1 MIPRTEMHMTDI
13 EDQAALGS
21 GASFW
26 KTKGL
31 AGLPGVVLSDGPHG
45 VRAQDAAVDHVGI
58 APSQP
63 ATCLPPA
70 AGLSQSWDPELFER
84 VGKALAAEARHY
96 GVGILLGPGINI
108 KRDPR
113 AGRNFEYLSEDPHLT
128 GVLGAAWVEGV
139 QSGGVGASVKH
150 FAANNCETDRMR
162 SDSQV
167 DERALREIYLRG
179 FEKVVRASKPWTVMA
194 AYNRINGVYAC
205 ENRWLLTDVLRAEW
219 GFDGAVVSDWGAVD
233 NRVASVAAGLD
244 LEMPGGHAVS
254 DQAVVEAVQSGAL
267 DAQSVANAAANVTA
281 LLRRA
286 HAVGEQPVESVDFDA
301 HHALAREAAARSIV
315 LLKNDDGILPLAP
328 RGRIAVIGRFATHPR
343 FQGGG
348 SSHVNAARVDVPL
361 DEIKALAGTAEVSY
375 SDGFG
380 GAGEPAELRARAVA
394 VAEAAETA
402 IVFLGLDEHDESEGW
417 DRSHID
423 LPAEQIEMLHAVAQA
438 QPRTV
443 VVLSHGGVVRLADV
457 HDAAVAIVDTAL
469 AGQASGGA
477 VADVLFGVV
486 NPSARTSETVPRRL
500 EDVPAFLSF
509 PGSGSTVRYDEGVF
523 VGYRWYD
530 ARAIEVSYP
539 FGHGLAYT
547 AFVYSDLGVAS
558 EAGGLRVSATIENTG
573 ARDGREVVQVYVGL
587 PTSSAPRAVRELK
600 GFANIEIAA
609 GASQRV
615 TIDIARTD
623 LSCWD
628 ETAARWLLAGGTY
641 EVSVGAS
648 SRDIRLAASVDV
660 EGDTISRPLTER
672 STLGELM
679 THPVA
684 GPMVAAMSNRRP
696 EQSAGTDASMGSD
709 TAMMMVQIPLNRMV
723 AFSGGQI
730 GTSQIEAML
739 ALANGATAVPGASE
753 QPT

>member
-1 MIPRTEMHMTDI
+1 MAAIDDE
-13 EDQAALGS
+13 AALGS

-31 AGLPGVVLSDGPHG
+31 PGLPGIVLSDGPHG
-45 VRAQDAAVDHVGI
+45 VRAQDSAVDHLGI

-63 ATCLPPA
+63 ATCFPPA
-70 AGLSQSWDPELFER
+70 AGLSQSWDPALFER
-84 VGKALAAEARHY
+84 VGQALAAEARHY
-96 GVGILLGPGINI
+96 GVGVLLGPGMNI

-128 GVLGAAWVEGV
+128 GVLGAAWVDGL

-167 DERALREIYLRG
+167 DERTLREIYLRG
-179 FEKVVRASKPWTVMA
+179 FEKVVRTARPWTVMA

-219 GFDGAVVSDWGAVD
+219 GFDGVVVSDWGAVD

-244 LEMPGGHAVS
+244 LEMPGGHGVS

-267 DAQSVANAAANVTA
+267 DAQSVTNAAANVTA
-281 LLRRA
+281 LLSRA
-286 HAVGEQPVESVDFDA
+286 HAAAEQPVEPVDFDA
-301 HHALAREAAARSIV
+301 HHTLARQAAARSIV
-315 LLKNDDGILPLAP
+315 LLKNDHDVLPLAP
-328 RGRIAVIGRFATHPR
+328 GGRIAVIGRFATEAR

-348 SSHVNAARVDVPL
+348 SSHVNASRVDVPL
-361 DEIKALAGTAEVSY
+361 DEIKALAGAAEVTH

-380 GAGEPAELRARAVA
+380 DAGEAAELRSHAVA
-394 VAEAAETA
+394 AAVAADTA
-402 IVFLGLDEHDESEGW
+402 IVFLGLDDHDESEGW

-423 LPAEQIEMLHAVAQA
+423 LPAEQIELLRAVAQA

-457 HDAAVAIVDTAL
+457 HHTAAAIVDGAL
-469 AGQASGGA
+469 AGQAAGGA
-477 VADVLFGVV
+477 VADILFGVV

-509 PGSGSTVRYDEGVF
+509 PGSDSAVRYDEGIF

-530 ARAIEVSYP
+530 ARAIEVTYP
-539 FGHGLAYT
+539 FGHGLTYT
-547 AFVYSDLGVAS
+547 SFTYSDLDIESDAD
-558 EAGGLRVSATIENTG
+558 GLRVSVTIENTG
-573 ARDGREVVQVYVGL
+573 ARDGREVVQVYVGS
-587 PTSSAPRAVRELK
+587 PSSSAPRAVRELK

-615 TIDIARTD
+615 TIDIARGD
-623 LSCWD
+623 LAYWD
-628 ETAARWLLAGGTY
+628 DSAARWVVAGGTY
-641 EVSVGAS
+641 EVSAGAS
-648 SRDIRLAASVDV
+648 SRDIRLAASVDI
-660 EGDTISRPLTER
+660 EGDAISRPLTER

-679 THPVA
+679 AHPVA
-684 GPMVAAMSNRRP
+684 GPMVAAMSERRP
-696 EQSAGTDASMGSD
+696 EQSADTDASMGSD
-709 TAMMMVQIPLNRMV
+709 TAMMMAQIPLNRMV

-730 GTSQIEAML
+730 GMSQIEAML
-739 ALANGATAVPGASE
+739 ALAGGATAVAGVSE
-753 QPT
+753 QGR